1 MTQPPKFRNRK
12 VTVDGLSF
20 DSVKESRR
28 WADLC
33 LLQRAGQISDLSRQV
48 RLPLKVNGQ
57 TIGHIVPD
65 FSYTANGQIVYEDV
79 KSVATI
85 TPMFKWKAKHFLAQ
99 YGIPITVHL

>member
-1 MTQPPKFRNRK
+1 MNPPKFRNQK

-20 DSVKESRR
+20 DSKKEARR
-28 WADLC
+28 WGELS
-33 LLQRAGQISDLSRQV
+33 LLQRAGQISNLSRQV
-48 RLPLKVNGQ
+48 RMPLRVNEV

-65 FSYTANGQIVYEDV
+65 FSYSANGQIVYEDV

>member
-1 MTQPPKFRNRK
+1 MKPPKYGNRK

-33 LLQRAGQISDLSRQV
+33 LLQRAGKISSLSRQV

-57 TIGHIVPD
+57 LVCTFIPD
-65 FSYTANGQIVYEDV
+65 FTYTEDGRQVIEDV
-79 KSVATI
+79 KS
-85 TPMFKWKAKHFLAQ
+85 
-99 YGIPITVHL
+99 PITRKHPVYRIKVKLLKALTGAEVRET